1 MTPREPLPSARMAGP
16 VAVVTDSTA
25 YLDPAECAERGIT
38 VVPLQVVISGRP
50 YAEGLE
56 VGPADVADALRRWA
70 PVTTSRPN
78 PSALLDAYEAAARA
92 GAEAIVSLHL
102 SADVSGTVEAAQI
115 AAREAPIPVEVV
127 DSRSMGMGL
136 GFAVLTASDT
146 ARRGGGLEE
155 VASAARA
162 RAAGTTALF
171 YVDTLEYLRRG
182 GRVGAAQALLGTA
195 LAVKPL
201 LHLTQGRIEPL
212 EKVRTASRALARLQE
227 LALEA
232 AAGAGEGAAVD
243 VAVHHLASPDRA
255 ESLAS
260 ALRDRLTGHGD
271 VRVAEVGAVIGA
283 HVGPGMIAVVVSPR

>member
-1 MTPREPLPSARMAGP
+1 MTGP

-25 YLDPAECAERGIT
+25 YLDPAVCGERGIT

-50 YAEGLE
+50 YAEGVE
-56 VGPADVADALRRWA
+56 VGPDDVADALRRWA

-92 GAEAIVSLHL
+92 GAAGVVSLHL
-102 SADVSGTVEAAQI
+102 SADVSGTVEAAQL
-115 AAREAPIPVEVV
+115 AARESSVPVEVV

-136 GFAVLTASDT
+136 GFAVLTASDA
-146 ARRGGGLEE
+146 ARQGAGLQE
-155 VASAARA
+155 VAAAARA
-162 RAAGTTALF
+162 RAERTTALF

-182 GRVGAAQALLGTA
+182 GRIGSAQAFLGTA

-201 LHLTQGRIEPL
+201 LHLAQGRIEPL

-232 AAGAGEGAAVD
+232 AAAAGEGAAVD

-255 ESLAS
+255 ESLA
-260 ALRDRLTGHGD
+260 AVLRHHLGGRGD
-271 VRVAEVGAVIGA
+271 VLVAEVGAVIGA
-283 HVGPGMIAVVVSPR
+283 HVGPGMVAVVVSPR

>member
-1 MTPREPLPSARMAGP
+1 MTGP

-25 YLDPAECAERGIT
+25 YLDPSVCGERGIT

-50 YAEGLE
+50 YAEGVE
-56 VGPADVADALRRWA
+56 VGPGDVADALRRWA

-78 PSALLDAYEAAARA
+78 PSALLGAYEAAARA
-92 GAEAIVSLHL
+92 GAAGVVSLHL
-102 SADVSGTVEAAQI
+102 SADVSGTVEAAQL
-115 AAREAPIPVEVV
+115 AARESSVPVEVV

-136 GFAVLTASDT
+136 GFAVLTASDA
-146 ARRGGGLEE
+146 ARQGAGLQE
-155 VASAARA
+155 VAAAARA
-162 RAAGTTALF
+162 RAERTTALF

-182 GRVGAAQALLGTA
+182 GRIGAAQAFLGTA

-201 LHLTQGRIEPL
+201 LHLAQGRIEPL

-232 AAGAGEGAAVD
+232 AAAAGDEATVD
-243 VAVHHLASPDRA
+243 VAVHHLASADRA
-255 ESLAS
+255 ESLAA
-260 ALRDRLTGHGD
+260 ALRHQLGGGGD
-271 VRVAEVGAVIGA
+271 VLVAEVGGVIGA

>member
-1 MTPREPLPSARMAGP
+1 MTGP

-25 YLDPAECAERGIT
+25 YLDPSVCGERGIT

-50 YAEGLE
+50 YAEGVD
-56 VGPADVADALRRWA
+56 VGPDDVADALRRWA

-78 PSALLDAYEAAARA
+78 PSALLDAYEAAARDGAA
-92 GAEAIVSLHL
+92 GVVSLHL
-102 SADVSGTVEAAQI
+102 SADVSGTVEAAQL
-115 AAREAPIPVEVV
+115 AARESSVPVEVV

-136 GFAVLTASDT
+136 GFAVLTASDA
-146 ARRGGGLEE
+146 ARQGAGLQE
-155 VASAARA
+155 VAAAARV
-162 RAAGTTALF
+162 RAERTTALF

-182 GRVGAAQALLGTA
+182 GRIGAAQAFLGTA

-201 LHLTQGRIEPL
+201 LHLAQGRIEPL

-232 AAGAGEGAAVD
+232 AAAAGDGATVD

-255 ESLAS
+255 ESLAA
-260 ALRDRLTGHGD
+260 ALRHKLGGGGD
-271 VRVAEVGAVIGA
+271 VLVAEVGAVIGA

>member
-1 MTPREPLPSARMAGP
+1 MTGP

-25 YLDPAECAERGIT
+25 YLDPSVCGERAIT

-50 YAEGLE
+50 YAEGVE
-56 VGPADVADALRRWA
+56 VGPDDVADALRRWA

-78 PSALLDAYEAAARA
+78 PSALLDAYETAARA
-92 GAEAIVSLHL
+92 GATGVVSLHL
-102 SADVSGTVEAAQI
+102 SADVSGTVEAAQL
-115 AAREAPIPVEVV
+115 AAREASVPVEVV

-136 GFAVLTASDT
+136 GFAVLTASDA
-146 ARRGGGLEE
+146 ARQGAGLEE
-155 VASAARA
+155 VSAAARA
-162 RAAGTTALF
+162 RAERTTALF

-182 GRVGAAQALLGTA
+182 GRIGAAQAFLGTA

-201 LHLTQGRIEPL
+201 LHLAQGRIEPL

-232 AAGAGEGAAVD
+232 AAGAGEGATVD

-255 ESLAS
+255 ESLAA
-260 ALRDRLTGHGD
+260 ALRHQLGGLGD
-271 VRVAEVGAVIGA
+271 VVVAEVGAVIGA

>member
-1 MTPREPLPSARMAGP
+1 MTGP

-25 YLDPAECAERGIT
+25 YLDPSVCGERGIT

-50 YAEGLE
+50 YAEGVE
-56 VGPADVADALRRWA
+56 VGPGDVADALRRWA

-92 GAEAIVSLHL
+92 GAAGVVSLHL
-102 SADVSGTVEAAQI
+102 SADVSGTVEAAQL
-115 AAREAPIPVEVV
+115 AARESSVPVEVV

-136 GFAVLTASDT
+136 GFAVLTASDA
-146 ARRGGGLEE
+146 ARQGAGLQD
-155 VASAARA
+155 VAAAARA
-162 RAAGTTALF
+162 RAERTTALF

-182 GRVGAAQALLGTA
+182 GRIGAAQAFLGTA

-201 LHLTQGRIEPL
+201 LHLAQGRIEPL

-232 AAGAGEGAAVD
+232 AAAAGDEATVD

-255 ESLAS
+255 ESLAA
-260 ALRDRLTGHGD
+260 ALRHQLGGGGD
-271 VRVAEVGAVIGA
+271 VLVAEVGAVIGA

>member
-1 MTPREPLPSARMAGP
+1 VTGP

-25 YLDPAECAERGIT
+25 YLDPSACGERGIT

-50 YAEGLE
+50 YAEGVE
-56 VGPADVADALRRWA
+56 VGPDDVADALRRWA

-92 GAEAIVSLHL
+92 GAAGVVSLHL
-102 SADVSGTVEAAQI
+102 SADVSGTVEAAQL
-115 AAREAPIPVEVV
+115 AAREASVPVEVV

-136 GFAVLTASDT
+136 GFAVLTASD
-146 ARRGGGLEE
+146 AAAQGAPLEE
-155 VASAARA
+155 VAAAARA
-162 RAAGTTALF
+162 RAERTTALF

-182 GRVGAAQALLGTA
+182 GRIGAAQAFLGTA

-201 LHLTQGRIEPL
+201 LHLAQGRIEPL

-232 AAGAGEGAAVD
+232 AAAAGEGAAVD
-243 VAVHHLASPDRA
+243 VAVHHLASPERA
-255 ESLAS
+255 ESLAA
-260 ALRDRLTGHGD
+260 ALRHHLGGRGD
-271 VRVAEVGAVIGA
+271 VLVAQVGAVIGA